1 MCKQDNACQKEFLIR
16 VWTWFNIQN
25 QLVQLTILK
34 ATKIDHLSIVRKN
47 FFYKFQYSFLI
58 KSFIKK
64 RKKLNLRKV
73 IYENPT
79 VNISFYGKKL
89 HVLSLRLGTSNNV
102 LSGHIWSTL
111 YWRF

>member
-64 RKKLNLRKV
+64 KKKTQSEEGYLWKSYRQHL
-73 IYENPT
+73 I
-79 VNISFYGKKL
+79 L
-89 HVLSLRLGTSNNV
+89 
-102 LSGHIWSTL
+102 W
-111 YWRF
+111 